1 MAKVNEIT
9 RESWILNTFPEWG
22 TWINEEIEEEVVEK
36 NKVAM
41 WWLGNMGTWIKTEQD
56 ANICIDLWL
65 SSGKRTKTNKLM
77 KEKHQHQRAVGCIKL
92 QPNLRNTPCLIDPF
106 KIKKIDAIL
115 ATHSHSDHIDVN
127 VAAAITQNCPE
138 AKFIGPKSCSNL
150 WIKWGVPEDRIITVR
165 PGDVVKIKDME
176 IVMLESFDR
185 TMLLTVS
192 EDVTLKGN
200 MPPDMD
206 DMAVNYLVKTPGGN
220 IYHAG
225 DSHYSNYYVK
235 HAKDHKVDVAL
246 VGYGENPRGMTDKLT
261 ASDVLRV
268 AESLNTQVII
278 PIHHDIWT
286 NFMADPKEIQVL
298 WNMRKYRMKYTFK
311 PYIWQP
317 GGKFIFPDNKDD
329 MEYMYPRGF
338 EDAFEIEPD
347 LPFIQIL

>member
-1 MAKVNEIT
+1 MSKINEIT

-22 TWINEEIEEEVVEK
+22 TWLNEEIDEEVVEK
-36 NKVAM
+36 GKVAM
-41 WWLGNMGTWIKTEQD
+41 WWLGNMGTWIKTNGG

-65 SSGKRTKTNKLM
+65 STGKRTKKNKFM
-77 KEKHQHQRAVGCIKL
+77 KPKHQHQRACGCVKL

-106 KIKKIDAIL
+106 KITKIDAIL

-138 AKFIGPKSCSNL
+138 AKFIGPKSCCDL
-150 WIKWGVPEDRIITVR
+150 WRKWGVPEERIVYVR

-192 EDVTLKGN
+192 EDVVLKGKL
-200 MPPDMD
+200 PPDMD
-206 DMAVNYLVKTPGGN
+206 DMAVNYLVKTDAGN

-235 HAKDHKVDVAL
+235 HAKDHKVDVAF
-246 VGYGENPRGMTDKLT
+246 VGFGENPRGMTDKLT

-268 AESLNTQVII
+268 AESLDTNVII

-286 NFMADPKEIQVL
+286 NFMSDTNEILVL
-298 WNMRKYRMKYTFK
+298 WEMRRKRLKYKFK

-317 GGKFIFPDNKDD
+317 GGKFIYPDNKDD

-338 EDAFEIEPD
+338 EDAFEMETD
-347 LPFIQIL
+347 LPFLQIL

>member
-1 MAKVNEIT
+1 MAKIQEIS
-9 RESWILNTFPEWG
+9 RESWILSTFPEWG
-22 TWINEEIEEEVVEK
+22 TWINEEIDDFKVEK
-36 NKVAM
+36 NKVAL
-41 WWLGNMGTWIKTEQD
+41 WWLGNMGTWIKTEND

-65 SSGKRTKTNKLM
+65 STGKKTKKNPFM
-77 KEKHQHQRAVGCIKL
+77 KEKHQHQRAIGCVKL
-92 QPNLRNTPCLIDPF
+92 QPNLRNTPCIIDPF
-106 KIKKIDAIL
+106 KITKIDAIL

-127 VAAAITQNCPE
+127 VAAAIMQNCPE
-138 AKFIGPKSCSNL
+138 AKFIGPKTCAIL
-150 WIKWGVPEDRIITVR
+150 WEKWGVPKENIITVR
-165 PGDVVKIKDME
+165 PGDNIKIKDME
-176 IVMLESFDR
+176 IVILESFDR
-185 TMLLTVS
+185 TMLLTV
-192 EDVTLKGN
+192 EDNVVLKGH
-200 MPPDMD
+200 MPPDMN

-235 HAKDHKVDVAL
+235 HARDNKIDVAL

-261 ASDVLRV
+261 SSDVLRV
-268 AESLNTQVII
+268 AESLDVKVII

-298 WNMRKYRMKYTFK
+298 WNMRKDRLKYKFK

-317 GGKFIFPDNKDD
+317 GGRFIFPDNKDD
-329 MEYMYPRGF
+329 MEYMFERGF